1 MLDGKHISL
10 QNQTK
15 DVITNPLEM
24 ACSEKE
30 VIEKVLSCV
39 EYKNGF
45 KELLK
50 YTPTEKEIGFDH
62 IVSAI
67 TFYYSKFGKYY
78 SPFDEAM
85 NNNKELEAS
94 AKQGFNLFMSKA
106 QCATCHFVPQFNGV
120 KPPYVSSEFE
130 VLGVPK
136 DKEYKS
142 LSEDKG
148 RYTVNPAEETD
159 HAFRTGSI
167 RNITHTG
174 PY

>member
-30 VIEKVLSCV
+30 VMEKVLSCV
-39 EYKNGF
+39 DYKNGF

-50 YTPTEKEIGFDH
+50 YTPTEKEIGFSH

-67 TFYYSKFGKYY
+67 TFYYSKFSKYY
-78 SPFDEAM
+78 SPFDEAI
-85 NNNKELEAS
+85 NTTKKLDAP
-94 AKQGFNLFMSKA
+94 AKRGFNLFMSKA

-120 KPPYVSSEFE
+120 KPPYIGSEFE
-130 VLGVPK
+130 VLGVPA
-136 DKEYKS
+136 DTGYKK
-142 LSEDKG
+142 LSADRG
-148 RYTVNPAEETD
+148 RYIINPA
-159 HAFRTGSI
+159 
-167 RNITHTG
+167 
-174 PY
+174 